1 MVVEIDPTMGK
12 VARDDFGF
20 QEGGNLRLVIADGLE
35 YIANFKGECFSVYNA
50 LFLSWMRRETQ

>member
-1 MVVEIDPTMGK
+1 MGK